1 MCGRTCG
8 VTASAPRTTRM
19 ADAALSEVVAGRLLL
34 KRALDAAAV
43 WHKEQIRKYPNA
55 NVPYV
60 SHVAGV
66 AAVLARYG
74 FSFEVQ
80 AAGALHDVIEDC
92 GVSYDELKG
101 SFGPGVAELVRHASE
116 EDKTLS
122 WEARKR
128 AYVEKFPAKPWE
140 AQAVTLADKIDNFAS
155 IIVCS
160 RVHGDPWAMFKRGKN
175 AQLERFGAL
184 GEAAAALPAH
194 PLIDEFQALLA
205 EIARV

>member
-1 MCGRTCG
+1 
-8 VTASAPRTTRM
+8 M
-19 ADAALSEVVAGRLLL
+19 ADVTLVTGRLLL
-34 KRALDAAAV
+34 KQALDAAAV
-43 WHKEQIRKYPNA
+43 WHKDQIRKYPNA
-55 NVPYV
+55 SVPYV

-66 AAVLARYG
+66 AAVLARHG
-74 FSFEVQ
+74 FGFEVQ

-92 GVSYDELKG
+92 GVSYEELRDT
-101 SFGPGVAELVRHASE
+101 FGANVAELVRHASE
-116 EDKTLS
+116 EDKSLS
-122 WEARKR
+122 WEDRKR

-160 RVHGDPWAMFKRGKN
+160 RVHGDPWPMFKRGKT
-175 AQLERFGAL
+175 AQLERFEAL

-194 PLIDEFQALLA
+194 PLIDEYQALLA